1 MTTKGPDMADRKGD
15 TAKQPQDCRDLGV
28 SKMACPNLKETGGG
42 FEGERY
48 RCEVCGESFFL
59 DYDDMR

>member
-1 MTTKGPDMADRKGD
+1 MADHAGD
-15 TAKQPQDCRDLGV
+15 VSKQPPECQALGTY
-28 SKMACPNLKETGGG
+28 KMKCQNLKETGGG

>member
-1 MTTKGPDMADRKGD
+1 MADRDGD
-15 TAKQPQDCRDLGV
+15 PTKQPPECIALGR

-59 DYDDMR
+59 DYDEMR